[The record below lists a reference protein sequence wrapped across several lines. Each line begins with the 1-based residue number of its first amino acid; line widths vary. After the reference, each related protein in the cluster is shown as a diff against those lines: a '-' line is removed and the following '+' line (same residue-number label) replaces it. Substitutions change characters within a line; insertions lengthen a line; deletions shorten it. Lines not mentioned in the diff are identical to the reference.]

1 MTSHAKLVGLLCA
14 ACAPLAALPLS
25 GCARS
30 SSSGATATSSVS
42 AAEASVG
49 ATARVENARRLA
61 DEGSIDEALAQLAAA
76 IRDNP
81 ELTPAYMTM
90 GDIQREQGNYEAAES
105 AYREA
110 TELEPSNF
118 SALYNHALVLQLLDR
133 LVESVQQ
140 YLRALRLE
148 PNDHGANLNLATAY
162 LALDEA
168 DQALRFAQRA
178 VRIRPEDGPS
188 RVNLGAVYAAMGL
201 HAEAVREYEAAA
213 EHMDPTPE
221 LLLNMADSLGKIGR
235 HREMAITLERLLEIE
250 PSAQAWERLGSAR
263 FRLREYDAAL
273 ACFRRAVALD
283 PTHYPA
289 LNGVGV
295 CLLNQYLLN
304 DKRDGA
310 VKAEALNA
318 FRRSL
323 QVREDQSRIKE
334 LLTRYG

>member
-1 MTSHAKLVGLLCA
+1 MNAHATLTRAIAAAATASLLTLTLAGCASSTASRPTSATA
-14 ACAPLAALPLS
+14 AESAGASTRVQEASRLRQEGDINAAL
-25 GCARS
+25 
-30 SSSGATATSSVS
+30 
-42 AAEASVG
+42 AEL
-49 ATARVENARRLA
+49 TM
-61 DEGSIDEALAQLAAA
+61 A

-81 ELTPAYMTM
+81 ELTPAYMM
-90 GDIQREQGNYEAAES
+90 LGEIHREQGDYQAAES

-118 SALYNHALVLQLLDR
+118 DALYSHALVLQLLDR

-140 YLRALRLE
+140 YLQALRIQ
-148 PNDHGANLNLATAY
+148 PNDHAANLNLATAY
-162 LALDEA
+162 LSLDEPG
-168 DQALRFAQRA
+168 QALRFAQRA

-188 RVNLGAVYAAMGL
+188 RVNLGAVYAAQGL

-213 EHMDPTPE
+213 EYMDPTPE

-235 HREMAITLERLLEIE
+235 HREMAITLERLIEIE
-250 PSAQAWERLGSAR
+250 PSSQAWERLGSAR
-263 FRLREYDAAL
+263 FRLREYEAAL
-273 ACFRRAVALD
+273 SCFRRAADLD
-283 PTHYPA
+283 PRHYPA

-295 CLLNQYLLN
+295 CLLNQYLLDN
-304 DKRDGA
+304 KRDNT

-323 QVREDQSRIKE
+323 QVREDQPRIKE